1 MDIDEPK
8 HKQVANADRE
18 LLQAIRDNDLRR
30 VAAWLAHGARA
41 NCRDEHGRTPLFLA
55 AAATKEQA
63 IAELLL
69 EHGADVRVR
78 TVSGLTPLHVAAA
91 VGDEARIRLFLDH
104 RAEIDARDAAGWT
117 PLHCAATH
125 GRLEEATFLVSRG
138 ADVGR
143 RDHEGQTPQ
152 DLLRAI
158 MRLDP
163 QHEYRWAPLE
173 RLLGD
178 VATMKLTEAG

>member
-1 MDIDEPK
+1 MDIDEPR

-41 NCRDEHGRTPLFLA
+41 NCRDEQGRTPLFLA

-91 VGDEARIRLFLDH
+91 VGDEARIRLFLDTGRKLMRATWPAGH
-104 RAEIDARDAAGWT
+104 RCTAPRRMAG
-117 PLHCAATH
+117 
-125 GRLEEATFLVSRG
+125 SR
-138 ADVGR
+138 R
-143 RDHEGQTPQ
+143 R
-152 DLLRAI
+152 RF
-158 MRLDP
+158 
-163 QHEYRWAPLE
+163 W
-173 RLLGD
+173 
-178 VATMKLTEAG
+178 